1 MTQSKFSKIYN
12 SLRIAS
18 IVQQWLLCLSVYFI
32 VAVPLFSIELI
43 RNNSKQ
49 NNFAYNATFILLML
63 VFLTFR
69 RQSNLNEKLQNA
81 NPQTCLSLFIQWIL
95 GIIVFVLVGEVKSV
109 DQLERIFFIAVTVY
123 LALKL
128 YDFISDYLW
137 HKLVIEKIFKDRTE
151 DSFNQAITA
160 MNTLDMNTLDMN
172 TLTNLFIEDN
182 YQDVFFVS
190 GGEHRQRF
198 LANDRHDEITV
209 TIKAK
214 RPNREPVLICDH
226 TILPLILKA
235 KLTSQSN

>member
-63 VFLTFR
+63 IFLTFR
-69 RQSNLNEKLQNA
+69 RQSDLNEKLQSSRNYFSM
-81 NPQTCLSLFIQWIL
+81 LIQWVL
-95 GIIVFVLVGEVKSV
+95 GIIVFVLVGELKSV
-109 DQLERIFFIAVTVY
+109 EQLERTFLTAVTVY
-123 LALKL
+123 LVIKL
-128 YDFISDYLW
+128 YDFVSDHLW
-137 HKLVIEKIFKDRTE
+137 HKLVIEKIFKERTE

-160 MNTLDMNTLDMN
+160 MNTHDMD
-172 TLTNLFIEDN
+172 TLTNLFIENN
-182 YQDVFFVS
+182 YQDVFFVHKA
-190 GGEHRQRF
+190 EHRELFMSR
-198 LANDRHDEITV
+198 NSYEKITV

-214 RPNREPVLICDH
+214 RPNREPVLICSH
-226 TILPLILKA
+226 TVLPLISKA
-235 KLTSQSN
+235 KLTS

>member
-69 RQSNLNEKLQNA
+69 RQSDLNEKLQSA
-81 NPQTCLSLFIQWIL
+81 NPRTHPSLFAQWVL
-95 GIIVFVLVGEVKSV
+95 GIIVFVLVGEVKSIE
-109 DQLERIFFIAVTVY
+109 QLERIFLTAVTVY

-128 YDFISDYLW
+128 YDFVSDYLW
-137 HKLVIEKIFKDRTE
+137 HKFVIKKIFKDRTN

-160 MNTLDMNTLDMN
+160 MNARDMD

-190 GGEHRQRF
+190 EGEHRQRF
-198 LANDRHDEITV
+198 LAGNSHDEITV

-214 RPNREPVLICDH
+214 HPNREPILICSH
-226 TILPLILKA
+226 TILPLISKA
-235 KLTSQSN
+235 KLTPQNN

>member
-63 VFLTFR
+63 IFLTFN
-69 RQSNLNEKLQNA
+69 RQSNLNEKLQSA
-81 NPQTCLSLFIQWIL
+81 NPRTYISLFVQWIV
-95 GIIVFVLVGEVKSV
+95 GIIVFVLVSELKSV
-109 DQLERIFFIAVTVY
+109 EQLERTFLIAVAVY

-128 YDFISDYLW
+128 YDFISDALW
-137 HKLVIEKIFKDRTE
+137 HKLVIAKIFKDRTE
-151 DSFNQAITA
+151 NNFNQAITA
-160 MNTLDMNTLDMN
+160 MNARDMNA
-172 TLTNLFIEDN
+172 LTNLFIEDN

-190 GGEHRQRF
+190 EGEHRQRF
-198 LANDRHDEITV
+198 LAGNSHDEITV

-214 RPNREPVLICDH
+214 RPNRKPVLIYNH
-226 TILPLILKA
+226 TILPLISKA
-235 KLTSQSN
+235 KLTSQNN

>member
-12 SLRIAS
+12 ILVITSTI
-18 IVQQWLLCLSVYFI
+18 QQWLLCLSVYFI

-69 RQSNLNEKLQNA
+69 RQSDLNEKLQNA
-81 NPQTCLSLFIQWIL
+81 NPQNCLSLFIQWIL
-95 GIIVFVLVGEVKSV
+95 GIIVFVLVSEAKSIE
-109 DQLERIFFIAVTVY
+109 QLERIFLTAVTVY

-128 YDFISDYLW
+128 YDFVSDYLW
-137 HKLVIEKIFKDRTE
+137 HKLVIKKIFKDRTK
-151 DSFNQAITA
+151 DSFNQAITT
-160 MNTLDMNTLDMN
+160 MNAHDMNS
-172 TLTNLFIEDN
+172 LTNLFIEDN

-190 GGEHRQRF
+190 EGEHRERF
-198 LANDRHDEITV
+198 LANNSHDEITV

-214 RPNREPVLICDH
+214 RSNREPVLICRH
-226 TILPLILKA
+226 TVLPLISKA
-235 KLTSQSN
+235 KLTSQNN

>member
-69 RQSNLNEKLQNA
+69 RQSDLNEKLQSA
-81 NPQTCLSLFIQWIL
+81 NPKTNPSLFAQWVL
-95 GIIVFVLVGEVKSV
+95 GIIVFVLVGKVKSIE
-109 DQLERIFFIAVTVY
+109 QLERIFLTAVTVY

-128 YDFISDYLW
+128 YDFVSDALW

-160 MNTLDMNTLDMN
+160 MNAHDMNS
-172 TLTNLFIEDN
+172 LTNLFIEDN

-190 GGEHRQRF
+190 ESEHRERF
-198 LANDRHDEITV
+198 LANNSHDEITV

-214 RPNREPVLICDH
+214 RPNREPVLICSH
-226 TILPLILKA
+226 TVLPLISKA
-235 KLTSQSN
+235 KLTSPNN

>member
-69 RQSNLNEKLQNA
+69 RQSDLNEKLQNA
-81 NPQTCLSLFIQWIL
+81 NPRNCLSLFAQWIV
-95 GIIVFVLVGEVKSV
+95 GIIVFVLVGEVKSIE
-109 DQLERIFFIAVTVY
+109 QLERIFLTAVTVY

-128 YDFISDYLW
+128 YDFVSDYLW

-151 DSFNQAITA
+151 DYFNQAITA
-160 MNTLDMNTLDMN
+160 MNAHDMNS
-172 TLTNLFIEDN
+172 LTNLFIEDN

-190 GGEHRQRF
+190 ESEHRERF
-198 LANDRHDEITV
+198 LANNSHDEITV

-214 RPNREPVLICDH
+214 HPNREPILICSH
-226 TILPLILKA
+226 TILPLISKA
-235 KLTSQSN
+235 KLTPQNN

>member
-12 SLRIAS
+12 SLQIAS

-32 VAVPLFSIELI
+32 VAIPLFSIELI

-63 VFLTFR
+63 IFLTFR
-69 RQSNLNEKLQNA
+69 RQSNLNKKLQSA
-81 NPQTCLSLFIQWIL
+81 NPRTHPSLFAQWVL
-95 GIIVFVLVGEVKSV
+95 GIIVFVLVGEVKSIE
-109 DQLERIFFIAVTVY
+109 QLERIFLTAVTVY

-128 YDFISDYLW
+128 YDFVSDALW
-137 HKLVIEKIFKDRTE
+137 HKLVIAKIYKERKPE
-151 DSFNQAITA
+151 DFNQAITA
-160 MNTLDMNTLDMN
+160 MNARDMDS
-172 TLTNLFIEDN
+172 LTNLFIEDN

-190 GGEHRQRF
+190 ESEHRERF
-198 LANDRHDEITV
+198 LANNSHDEITV

-214 RPNREPVLICDH
+214 RPNREPVLICSH

-235 KLTSQSN
+235 KLTSQNN

>member
-69 RQSNLNEKLQNA
+69 RQSDLNEKLQSSRNYFSM
-81 NPQTCLSLFIQWIL
+81 LVQWVL
-95 GIIVFVLVGEVKSV
+95 GIIVFVLVGEIKSV
-109 DQLERIFFIAVTVY
+109 EQLERIFLTAVTVY

-128 YDFISDYLW
+128 YDFVSDALW

-151 DSFNQAITA
+151 DSFNQAITT
-160 MNTLDMNTLDMN
+160 MNARDMDS
-172 TLTNLFIEDN
+172 LTNLFIEDN

-190 GGEHRQRF
+190 EGEHRERF
-198 LANDRHDEITV
+198 LANNSHGEITV

-214 RPNREPVLICDH
+214 RSNREPVLICRH
-226 TILPLILKA
+226 TVLPLISKA
-235 KLTSQSN
+235 KLTSQNN

>member
-69 RQSNLNEKLQNA
+69 RQSDLNEKLQSA
-81 NPQTCLSLFIQWIL
+81 NPRTNPSLFAQWVL
-95 GIIVFVLVGEVKSV
+95 GIIVFVLVGEVKSIE
-109 DQLERIFFIAVTVY
+109 QLERIFLTAVTVY

-128 YDFISDYLW
+128 YDFVSDALW

-160 MNTLDMNTLDMN
+160 MNARDMDL
-172 TLTNLFIEDN
+172 LTNLFIEDN

-190 GGEHRQRF
+190 EGEHSQRF
-198 LANDRHDEITV
+198 AAEYSHDEITV

-214 RPNREPVLICDH
+214 HPNRKPVLICRH
-226 TILPLILKA
+226 TVLPLILKA
-235 KLTSQSN
+235 KLTSQNN

>member
-69 RQSNLNEKLQNA
+69 RQSNLNEKLQSARN
-81 NPQTCLSLFIQWIL
+81 CISLLFQWII
-95 GIIVFVLVGEVKSV
+95 GIIVFVLVSEIKSIE
-109 DQLERIFFIAVTVY
+109 QLERIFLTAVTVY

-128 YDFISDYLW
+128 YDFVSDYL
-137 HKLVIEKIFKDRTE
+137 
-151 DSFNQAITA
+151 
-160 MNTLDMNTLDMN
+160 
-172 TLTNLFIEDN
+172 
-182 YQDVFFVS
+182 
-190 GGEHRQRF
+190 
-198 LANDRHDEITV
+198 
-209 TIKAK
+209 
-214 RPNREPVLICDH
+214 
-226 TILPLILKA
+226 
-235 KLTSQSN
+235 

>member
-69 RQSNLNEKLQNA
+69 RQSNLNEKLQSA
-81 NPQTCLSLFIQWIL
+81 NPRTHPSLFAQWVL
-95 GIIVFVLVGEVKSV
+95 GVIVFVLVGELKSV
-109 DQLERIFFIAVTVY
+109 EQLERIFLTAVTVY

-128 YDFISDYLW
+128 YDFVSDYLW

-151 DSFNQAITA
+151 DNFNRAITA
-160 MNTLDMNTLDMN
+160 MNALDMN

-182 YQDVFFVS
+182 YKDVFFVS
-190 GGEHRQRF
+190 EGEHRERF
-198 LANDRHDEITV
+198 LENNSHDEITI

-214 RPNREPVLICDH
+214 RPNREPILICNH
-226 TILPLILKA
+226 TILPLISKA
-235 KLTSQSN
+235 KLTSQNN

>member
-12 SLRIAS
+12 ALTITS
-18 IVQQWLLCLSVYFI
+18 IIQRWLSFI
-32 VAVPLFSIELI
+32 SICAI
-43 RNNSKQ
+43 C
-49 NNFAYNATFILLML
+49 I
-63 VFLTFR
+63 
-69 RQSNLNEKLQNA
+69 
-81 NPQTCLSLFIQWIL
+81 SLFTQL
-95 GIIVFVLVGEVKSV
+95 IVEISTFVLVGEVKSI

-137 HKLVIEKIFKDRTE
+137 HKLVIEKIFKGRTE
-151 DSFNQAITA
+151 DSFSQAITA
-160 MNTLDMNTLDMN
+160 MNTHDMN

-190 GGEHRQRF
+190 DGEHRQRF
-198 LANDRHDEITV
+198 TTKYKYDEITI

-226 TILPLILKA
+226 TILPLISKA

>member
-12 SLRIAS
+12 SLQIAS
-18 IVQQWLLCLSVYFI
+18 IIHQWLLCISVYFI
-32 VAVPLFSIELI
+32 VAVPLFSISQI
-43 RNNSKQ
+43 HNNSKQ
-49 NNFAYNATFILLML
+49 SDFAYNATFILLML

-69 RQSNLNEKLQNA
+69 RQSNLNEKLQSA
-81 NPQTCLSLFIQWIL
+81 NPLLFAQWVL
-95 GIIVFVLVGEVKSV
+95 GIIVFVLVGEVKSIE
-109 DQLERIFFIAVTVY
+109 QLERIFLTAVTVY

-128 YDFISDYLW
+128 YDFVSDALW

-160 MNTLDMNTLDMN
+160 MNAHDMNS
-172 TLTNLFIEDN
+172 LTNLFIEDN
-182 YQDVFFVS
+182 YQNVFFVS
-190 GGEHRQRF
+190 DAEHSQRF
-198 LANDRHDEITV
+198 AAEYSHDEITV

-226 TILPLILKA
+226 TILPLISKT

>member
-12 SLRIAS
+12 ALTITS
-18 IVQQWLLCLSVYFI
+18 IIQQWLLCLSVYFI
-32 VAVPLFSIELI
+32 VAIPLFSIELI

-69 RQSNLNEKLQNA
+69 RQSDLNEKLQSA
-81 NPQTCLSLFIQWIL
+81 NPRTCLSLFIQWVL
-95 GIIVFVLVGEVKSV
+95 GIIVFVLVGEIKSIE
-109 DQLERIFFIAVTVY
+109 QLERIFLTAVTVY

-128 YDFISDYLW
+128 YDFVSDYLW

-160 MNTLDMNTLDMN
+160 MNAHDMNS
-172 TLTNLFIEDN
+172 LTNLFIEDN

-190 GGEHRQRF
+190 ESEHRERF
-198 LANDRHDEITV
+198 LANNSHDEITV

-226 TILPLILKA
+226 TILPLISKT

>member
-32 VAVPLFSIELI
+32 VAVPLFS
-43 RNNSKQ
+43 KQ

-69 RQSNLNEKLQNA
+69 RQSDLNEKLQSA
-81 NPQTCLSLFIQWIL
+81 NPQNCLSLFAQWAL
-95 GIIVFVLVGEVKSV
+95 GVIVFVLVGEVKSIE
-109 DQLERIFFIAVTVY
+109 QLERIFLTAVTVY

-128 YDFISDYLW
+128 YDFVSDALW
-137 HKLVIEKIFKDRTE
+137 HKLVIEKIFKERTE

-160 MNTLDMNTLDMN
+160 MNARDMDS
-172 TLTNLFIEDN
+172 LTNLFIEDN

-190 GGEHRQRF
+190 ESEHRERF
-198 LANDRHDEITV
+198 LANNSHDEITV

-214 RPNREPVLICDH
+214 RPNREPVLICSH
-226 TILPLILKA
+226 TILPLIPKA
-235 KLTSQSN
+235 KLTSQNN